1 MEDLV
6 QDFIGKTVN
15 VFSQGREGAVKMEYG
30 GATIGVCGGDDIV
43 QGAMDIGGGV
53 QDFTAW
59 RRPLA
64 ELISDLDCLADEG
77 DFGLSDD
84 FIGQTVGDSTHSGN
98 ERK

>member
-1 MEDLV
+1 
-6 QDFIGKTVN
+6 
-15 VFSQGREGAVKMEYG
+15 
-30 GATIGVCGGDDIV
+30 
-43 QGAMDIGGGV
+43 MDIGGGV
-53 QDFTAW
+53 QYFTAW